1 VRLPIIW
8 GAALVA
14 LWAPPRARAQQVTD
28 VRVRDANG
36 QFDLWIPTPKR
47 PDDNY
52 TNGAQ
57 LFIGVDGALLWGRLF
72 ARHSPACARAT
83 DGADRRCASSEIRFG
98 QDMYTPRSALTA
110 TEPVPGERPY
120 AGWLYLAETGRLAT
134 ARRSDAVTLE
144 LGVTG
149 RPSLAEAIQTNWH
162 SLIGYPRALGWTH
175 QIPFEPGILV
185 AYEHRQ
191 EVWRVRVGD
200 VPIVSLV
207 PAGNVSVGNVLTGA
221 SVGMDARV
229 GYAATTPWTSSERR
243 HRKPVALYALAG
255 AREDWIAY
263 NLFLD
268 HSTTDPAVHVDKR
281 SWVTQYDVGAGAR
294 LWMLEL
300 EFRGIT
306 RTREYATDRP
316 TEPYAVISVGW
327 SGGW

>member
-1 VRLPIIW
+1 MRLPIFW

-14 LWAPPRARAQQVTD
+14 FWTALPARAQHVTD
-28 VRVRDANG
+28 VRVSDANG
-36 QFDLWIPTPKR
+36 QFDLWIPTRKR

-57 LFIGVDGALLWGRLF
+57 LLVGVDGAVLWGSLF
-72 ARHSPACARAT
+72 ARHAPACAHATEGIDRA
-83 DGADRRCASSEIRFG
+83 CASSEIRFG
-98 QDMYTPRSALTA
+98 QDMFTPRSALTA

-149 RPSLAEAIQTNWH
+149 RPSLAETIQTNWH
-162 SLIGYPRALGWTH
+162 ALIGYPRALGWSH

-185 AYEHRQ
+185 AYEHQQ
-191 EVWRVRVGD
+191 EVWHARVGD

-221 SVGMDARV
+221 SAGMDARV
-229 GYAATTPWTSSERR
+229 GYGVSTPWTSRAR
-243 HRKPVALYALAG
+243 AHRTPVALYVLAG
-255 AREDWIAY
+255 AREDWVAY
-263 NLFLD
+263 DLFLD
-268 HSTTDPAVHVDKR
+268 RGTIDPALHVDRR

-294 LWMLEL
+294 LWMLAL

-306 RTREYATDRP
+306 RTRAYATGRP
-316 TEPYAVISVGW
+316 TVPYATISVGW
-327 SGGW
+327 SGGG